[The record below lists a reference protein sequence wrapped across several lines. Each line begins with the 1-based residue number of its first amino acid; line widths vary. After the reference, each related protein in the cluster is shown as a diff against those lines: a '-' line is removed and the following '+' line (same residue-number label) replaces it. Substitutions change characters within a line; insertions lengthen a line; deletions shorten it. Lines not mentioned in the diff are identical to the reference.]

1 MLVAEE
7 RAIAGSGMVTSAS
20 SASRVNILGVGIAP
34 TTMEKAV
41 ALFESWR
48 TSGLRHYACF
58 VTAHGLVSAQRD
70 RAVRDAINRS
80 SLAVCDG
87 MPLVWWCR
95 RAGFRHAGRV
105 CGPDLMDALCA
116 RSALQGHRH
125 YFYGGS
131 PEVLQKLVD
140 RLQQRHP
147 GLLVAGYCSPPF
159 RALTAQEDAAD
170 VAAINAAAPDFVWV
184 GLGMPKQEL
193 WMAAHVG
200 RVRAAAL
207 LGVGAAF
214 DFHAG
219 TLPRAPLWM
228 QNSGTEWMFRL
239 ASEPR
244 RLARRY
250 LMDNAMFLLL
260 AARQFVGMSVYEQD
274 W

>member
-147 GLLVAGYCSPPF
+147 GLLVAGYCSPPRIDSAGGCRRRGGDKRGRARF
-159 RALTAQEDAAD
+159 R
-170 VAAINAAAPDFVWV
+170 
-184 GLGMPKQEL
+184 LGRIGHAEAGAVDGGACRPRPC
-193 WMAAHVG
+193 G
-200 RVRAAAL
+200 
-207 LGVGAAF
+207 GAAWSWRSLRF
-214 DFHAG
+214 SRGHFAAG
-219 TLPRAPLWM
+219 AV
-228 QNSGTEWMFRL
+228 
-239 ASEPR
+239 
-244 RLARRY
+244 
-250 LMDNAMFLLL
+250 MDAEFWYRMD
-260 AARQFVGMSVYEQD
+260 VPPG
-274 W
+274 